1 MLTRLRGRKTVSATA
16 LAVLIAAPVTVAV
29 LHQGFPIS
37 DVDLTARDVWVTN
50 GHDNLTGRLNM
61 QIGELNASAYQKLA
75 SKSFNVMQDGTDVF
89 VYSEDQ
95 GADGSGSIERVDPA
109 NVTLGEKITVPQG
122 SAVNYGGKVITI
134 VRPSD
139 GALWVVPATGKLEF
153 DTSTA
158 KPLMKLGANSQAVVT
173 LDGVVFAVSAKKGE
187 LYRIDGV
194 GGIAAHKATVAVKD
208 YTLSAVGE
216 RAVILDSTNNQL
228 IRDDGGI
235 VALPSKVLQI
245 QKVGPDK
252 DFVAVATGDSLLKV
266 PFNGSVVPLSA
277 HLETPAKQA
286 LEVAAPVVVGD
297 CIHGAWAAE
306 KSRYLGVCEGKDP
319 SEQDIN
325 QGTKDSRLEFRVN
338 RTVVALNDVVS
349 GNVWLVTQNMT
360 LVNNWKEVAPP
371 KPDEGQETD
380 QTVVKQTFED
390 TLAQRTEENHPPVA
404 RDDSLGV
411 RPGKTTILAVL
422 DNDTDPDGDVLTI
435 SSTTD
440 TTGAVQ
446 LIDGGRALQFTS
458 EPGASGTASFGYTVS
473 DGRPGGVAEAQVNV
487 AIKQATENLGPA
499 SVRPSGVEIEAGQ
512 TITYNVLTDWID
524 PDGDDLQVTAASPAT
539 ADVVRFR
546 PDGQITFTNTST
558 DLGQKVVNITV
569 SDGTKSTDGQLIVDV
584 KATGELSPVGIPD
597 FASTFVG
604 KPVDVSALDNDRSPS
619 GAPLTMVSIKALNE
633 GLTTSL
639 DLDHGVVT
647 ATAGAAGSY
656 YVEYTLQAGAKT
668 SIGVIRVDVLEEPSK
683 PLPPTAVKDTAYV
696 RPNEPTT
703 LAALANDQSP
713 SGRVIGIQSVSLP
726 PEAEQL
732 SVEVLNSAVLR
743 ITAPSG
749 MTAAITFT
757 YTISDGLNSSTA
769 GVTVVPVPELTKHQA
784 PIAKD
789 DTIKVRAGDIASVA
803 VLDND
808 YHPDGA
814 RMLLDPTLVQTNVGD
829 DGLAFVTGDSVRIQ
843 APTVPGQYSVTYR
856 IYDAFN
862 ESAVAN
868 VIFTVLA
875 EDAAN
880 NAAPIPRPLTA
891 RVFQGGSVTIEVP
904 LSGIDPD
911 GDSAVL
917 VSASGAAHGEVIGQ
931 SSTAFTYQAYNDA
944 AALGTDSFTYE
955 VRDAFGKTATGQIQI
970 GVIKHPDTI
979 PPPTAVDD
987 AVSIRPGRTAS
998 IPVMVNDSDPSGY
1011 PISIEPKLLEVQDG
1025 ITAKV
1030 VDKAVVVKAGEVEGT
1045 YAFRYAITN
1054 GKGGKDDA
1062 FVTVKVSK
1070 DAPLQPPTAIDHV
1083 VEVKDIVGKK
1093 TVDVKVLDGAQNPG
1107 GLISDLVV
1115 TVEGPNAGSAEVL
1128 ANGVVRITL
1137 GDARQAIAFR
1147 LTNKIDD
1154 LSAMAFVVVP
1164 KYTSN
1169 LPPVLKP
1176 ALVKDP
1182 PVVGQN
1188 QTKQWKLSDL
1198 LDVPSGREV
1207 RVINA
1212 SSATAGR
1219 SNGDPISPD
1228 QFTIQY
1234 TPEMDYRGQA
1244 LITFQ
1249 VTDGDSASDTSGN
1262 QATIQLRVVVG
1273 DPNFE
1278 DVPPTFS
1285 NSTILIQAGE
1295 AATSVDLRAA
1305 SSHPN
1310 PDILAALTYSN
1321 LEGQTSDISA
1331 DISGS
1336 TLSVSAP
1343 FGVQPGATTTI
1354 KFNVIYKNFT
1364 VPAQIQVRV
1373 VDSTRPLAQAVD
1385 DVEPEGRASSTYVI
1399 SPLNNDFNPFAAEG
1413 KNLKIVRVEFEG
1425 SNLGAT
1431 LGPLDPSTV
1440 TVHTGTTKSGTISVI
1455 YTIRDATNTAA
1466 REVQGRITVV
1476 VASAPEPVTSF
1487 VLSNPGTQT
1496 VTVVFDPPS
1505 SSNGAVITG
1514 YAVQITG
1521 SPGTASRTDCAP
1533 GAACTFTGRTNGVS
1547 QTVTV
1552 AATNKVGTTQ
1562 SSGQSITPYGTP
1574 SVPTGQVLN
1583 TNSSTATAVITPQWS
1598 SPADDG
1604 GGAITYEW
1612 NFTQGIGA
1620 SGSTSGTSGNGQSV
1634 GQGDYTFQ
1642 VRACNP
1648 GGCSG
1653 YVAASRHIDP
1663 PPPTGNV
1670 ANGGYVGYAQNG
1682 TSGPYYY
1689 WHYLNICVSNLAA
1702 GSYTLKFY
1710 NDTQGYYKQIIMS
1723 LPANGCVNTNQ
1734 QGGTPTPGGQST
1746 DWIQIE
1752 VVGQFFT
1759 PHYQPWS

>member
-1 MLTRLRGRKTVSATA
+1 MTLLAWLRGRKRTASATA

-37 DVDLTARDVWVTN
+37 DVNLASRDVWVTN

-75 SKSFNVMQDGTDVF
+75 SKSFDVMQDGTDVF
-89 VYSEDQ
+89 VYSQDQ
-95 GADGSGSIERVDPA
+95 GPDGSGSIERVDPA
-109 NVTLGEKITVPQG
+109 DVTLGQKITVPQG
-122 SAVNYGGKVITI
+122 AAVTFGGKVITI

-158 KPLMKLGANSQAVVT
+158 KPLMKLGANAQAVVT
-173 LDGVVFAVSAKKGE
+173 LGGVVFAVSAKKGE
-187 LYRIDGV
+187 LYRIEGV
-194 GGIAAHKATVAVKD
+194 GAVAAHKASVAVKD
-208 YTLSAVGE
+208 YTLSAVGD
-216 RAVILDSTNNQL
+216 RAVILDTTNNQ
-228 IRDDGGI
+228 IIKDDGGTI
-235 VALPSKVLQI
+235 PLDSKALRI
-245 QKVGPDK
+245 QQVGPDK
-252 DFVAVATGDSLLKV
+252 DFVVVASGDSLLKV
-266 PFNGSVVPLSA
+266 SFNGQVVSL
-277 HLETPAKQA
+277 PANITSPA
-286 LEVAAPVVVGD
+286 TDPVEVAAPVVVGD
-297 CIHGAWAAE
+297 CIHGAWAAA
-306 KSRYLGVCEGKDP
+306 KSRYLGACDGKTP

-338 RTVVALNDVVS
+338 RAVVALNDVVS

-371 KPDEGQETD
+371 RPDQGQETD

-404 RDDSLGV
+404 RDDNLGV
-411 RPGKTTILAVL
+411 RPGKSTILSVL

-440 TTGAVQ
+440 TTGALQ
-446 LIDGGRALQFTS
+446 IIDGGQALQFTS
-458 EPGASGTASFGYTVS
+458 DPAASGTASFGYTVS

-487 AIKQATENLGPA
+487 AIRQATENLAPT

-512 TITYNVLTDWID
+512 TVTYNVLTDWID
-524 PDGDDLQVTAASPAT
+524 PDGDVLQVTAASPAT

-558 DLGQKVVNITV
+558 DLGQKVVNVTV
-569 SDGTKSTDGQLIVDV
+569 SDGTLSTEGQLIVDV
-584 KATGELSPVGIPD
+584 KATGELSPVGTPD

-604 KPVDVSALDNDRSPS
+604 KSVAVSALDNDRSPS
-619 GAPLTMVSIKALNE
+619 GAPLTMVSVKALTE
-633 GLTTSL
+633 GVTTSL

-647 ATAGAAGSY
+647 ATAGAVGAY
-656 YVEYTLQAGAKT
+656 YLEYTLAAGVKT
-668 SIGVIRVDVLEEPSK
+668 SIGVIRVDVLEEPAK

-749 MTAAITFT
+749 MTAAVTFT

-789 DTIKVRAGDIASVA
+789 DTIKVRVGDIASVS

-829 DGLAFVTGDSVRIQ
+829 DGLAFVTGNTVRIQ

-868 VIFTVLA
+868 VVFTVLA
-875 EDAAN
+875 DDAAN
-880 NAAPIPRPLTA
+880 NAAPMPRPLTA

-911 GDSAVL
+911 GDSTVL
-917 VSASGAAHGEVIGQ
+917 VSASGAGHGEVIAQ

-955 VRDAFGKTATGQIQI
+955 VRDSFGKTATGQIQI
-970 GVIKHPDTI
+970 GVIKHPATV
-979 PPPTAVDD
+979 PSPTAVND

-998 IPVMVNDSDPSGY
+998 IPVMANDSDPSGY

-1030 VDKAVVVKAGEVEGT
+1030 DNKAVVVTAGDVEGT
-1045 YAFRYAITN
+1045 FVFHYAITN

-1070 DAPLQPPTAIDHV
+1070 DAPLQPPVAIDHV

-1115 TVEGPNAGSAEVL
+1115 TVEGANAGSAEIL
-1128 ANGVVRITL
+1128 AGGIVRVTL
-1137 GDARQAIAFR
+1137 GDSRQAIAYR
-1147 LTNKIDD
+1147 LTNKTDD

-1182 PVVGQN
+1182 PVIGQN
-1188 QTKQWKLSDL
+1188 QTKQWKLTDL

-1207 RVINA
+1207 RVING
-1212 SSATAGR
+1212 STATAGR
-1219 SNGDPISPD
+1219 SNGDPVSPD

-1234 TPEMDYRGQA
+1234 TPEKDYRGQA

-1285 NSTILIQAGE
+1285 DSTVSIQAGE

-1310 PDILAALTYSN
+1310 PSILAQLSYSDMT
-1321 LEGQTSDISA
+1321 GQTSDIQGN
-1331 DISGS
+1331 ISGS

-1343 FGVQPGATTTI
+1343 FGVQPGATTTL
-1354 KFNVIYKNFT
+1354 KFNVVYKGFT
-1364 VPAQIQVRV
+1364 VPAQVQVRV
-1373 VDSTRPLAQAVD
+1373 VASTRPPAQAVD
-1385 DVEPEGRASSTYVI
+1385 DVEPEGRASSTYTI
-1399 SPLNNDFNPFAAEG
+1399 SPLDNDFNPFAAEG
-1413 KNLKIVRVEFEG
+1413 KSLKIVNAQFEG
-1425 SNLGAT
+1425 NDLGAT
-1431 LGPLDPSTV
+1431 MTSTASTV
-1440 TVHTGTTKSGTISVI
+1440 TVHTGTTKAGTISII
-1455 YTIRDATNTAA
+1455 YTIRDATDTAA

-1487 VLSNPGTQT
+1487 VLSNPGSQT

-1505 SSNGAVITG
+1505 SSNGAVITS
-1514 YAVQITG
+1514 YTVQIAG
-1521 SPGTASRTDCAP
+1521 SPGTASRIDCQP
-1533 GAACTFTGRTNGVS
+1533 GSACTFTGRDNGAS

-1552 AATNKVGTTQ
+1552 AATNKVGTAQ
-1562 SSGQSITPYGTP
+1562 SGSQSITPYGTP
-1574 SVPTGQVLN
+1574 SPPTGQVLS
-1583 TNSSTATAVITPQWS
+1583 TNSAYATATITPEWFAPS
-1598 SPADDG
+1598 DNG
-1604 GGAITYEW
+1604 GGSITYQW
-1612 NFTQGIGA
+1612 NFTQGSGA
-1620 SGSTSGTSGNGQSV
+1620 SGSTGGTSGSGQSV

-1648 GGCSG
+1648 GGCSAF
-1653 YVAASRHIDP
+1653 VSASRHIDV
-1663 PPPTGNV
+1663 PPTWSVNV
-1670 ANGGYVGYAQNG
+1670 DAADSCAQQTNAVPGQTTGCKASNGHTWIPAGTGLTVSCYVSWSNLSVAGEVPSIWYYISTGSYSGYYVAHRTLAPPNDPNGYVP
-1682 TSGPYYY
+1682 SGMP
-1689 WHYLNICVSNLAA
+1689 
-1702 GSYTLKFY
+1702 
-1710 NDTQGYYKQIIMS
+1710 
-1723 LPANGCVNTNQ
+1723 GC
-1734 QGGTPTPGGQST
+1734 
-1746 DWIQIE
+1746 
-1752 VVGQFFT
+1752 
-1759 PHYQPWS
+1759 